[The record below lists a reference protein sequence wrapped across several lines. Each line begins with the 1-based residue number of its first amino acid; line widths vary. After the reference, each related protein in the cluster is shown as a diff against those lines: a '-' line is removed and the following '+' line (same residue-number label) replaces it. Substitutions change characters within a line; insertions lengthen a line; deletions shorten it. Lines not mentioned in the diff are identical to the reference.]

1 MWKQRLIPFICL
13 LVAIGFYWASVHSG
27 RPGYEFPQMIA
38 LGMIALSGTLT
49 VLSLKPDN
57 RAVPDAVEPLG
68 LAVIWPT
75 LLVMLG
81 YAFLAPRLGF
91 FISSFLAFLVIAL
104 LYSPDRLSFRRVITA
119 VTVSGV
125 FIAVLYVLFVILLR
139 VQMPRGLI
147 V

>member
-1 MWKQRLIPFICL
+1 MWKQRLIPFFSL
-13 LVAIGFYWASVHSG
+13 MVAIGFYWASVYSG

-49 VLSLKPDN
+49 VLSLKPDK
-57 RAVPDAVEPLG
+57 RAVPEAVEPLG
-68 LAVIWPT
+68 MAVIWPT
-75 LLVMLG
+75 LLVMVG

-91 FISSFLAFLVIAL
+91 FISSFLAFALIAL
-104 LYSPDRLSFRRVITA
+104 LYSPDRLSFRRVAT
-119 VTVSGV
+119 VMMVSGL
-125 FIAVLYVLFVILLR
+125 FITILYVLFVTLLR